1 MNYQGKKKLIKT
13 FLRNN
18 KKVTRNVLVGTAAL
32 GGMLGGLALTNNT
45 VVNAAPKTTQTDVKK
60 AKTASKTAKMIKK
73 SYLYNSKGKKIGKKS
88 LKKNKTIK
96 VYGTKVIKGKTYYNL
111 GNGKYVLASKVKIA
125 QKVKVI
131 KTSAIYSSK
140 GKRIGKKSVKK
151 GKTVKVYGTK
161 TIKGKKYYSLG
172 NGKYIPAK
180 NSSTVNMTPAP
191 AGNTTPSDSNTPASG
206 NTSGSTTILGNGSTS
221 GNTSG
226 TTTPSGSSA
235 PAGGNN
241 SGTTSSNSN
250 KPSNGSN
257 SGTTPGDNNKPS
269 NGNNSGSNKPS
280 DNSKPSN
287 GSNSGSTTPGDN
299 NKPSN
304 GSNSGSTT
312 PGDNNKPSN
321 GSNSGTTPG
330 DNNKPS
336 NGSNSGTTP
345 GDNNKPSNGSNK
357 PSDSNKPSNGNNSDN
372 NKPSDGNK
380 PGNSNNSG
388 SNKPSDNNKP
398 SNGNSSGSSKPSDG
412 NKPSNGSN
420 SGSATPGDNNKPG
433 NGSNSGST
441 TPGNSD
447 KPGNGNNS
455 GTTMP
460 SDNNKPGSGTTTP
473 NKPNNSPKATIKL
486 PAGYTRDELR
496 KAYEGHTNA
505 AFIKACQEG
514 MKTNDFDSTDVIDE
528 VGDDTTIVDPTN
540 LTPEQAQKVISYTL
554 RLINEA
560 RADVGLKPWIQ
571 STGVQK
577 LAEDI
582 AAQYNAHGTS
592 VFDGKHDIPGIVA
605 ACKENGL
612 NTIKD
617 NWIEDMTGWGYGS
630 KQMSLSELKK
640 HIYQG
645 LTMMLFGR
653 VNAETTPS
661 NLQNCEWHHAG
672 DLLGTMGS
680 SSFDDEEFY
689 FGLSVTRLDDPNN
702 GTEYSIHYVH
712 VSSYFINGADSNGNT
727 FNPGK
732 DADGKQI
739 VVSNI
744 GDSVAKKFSINDFR
758 QELLKDINAE
768 RKNQGLAVLTDN
780 SDYDNAV
787 QEYVD
792 QYHAY
797 DDEVAHDIDYYLDQ
811 HNLEGY
817 GGASGA
823 LSFDGSS
830 VTTADAAFALL
841 KKCLITDMKSIGIG
855 AHVLDNGQIY
865 VSYVYAD

>member
-60 AKTASKTAKMIKK
+60 AKTASQTAKMIKK

-88 LKKNKTIK
+88 LKKNKTVK

-125 QKVKVI
+125 KKVKVT
-131 KTSAIYSSK
+131 KTTAIYSGK

-151 GKTVKVYGTK
+151 GKIVKVYGTK

-180 NSSTVNMTPAP
+180 NSSTVNTTPAP
-191 AGNTTPSDSNTPASG
+191 VGNNIPSGSNTPAGS
-206 NTSGSTTILGNGSTS
+206 NASGSTTAPSNGSTS
-221 GNTSG
+221 GSTSG
-226 TTTPSGSSA
+226 TTTPSGSST

-241 SGTTSSNSN
+241 SGTTPSNSN

-257 SGTTPGDNNKPS
+257 SGSTAPSDNNKPNNGNNSDNTTPGDNNKPS
-269 NGNNSGSNKPS
+269 NGNNSGSTA
-280 DNSKPSN
+280 PSN
-287 GSNSGSTTPGDN
+287 S
-299 NKPSN
+299 
-304 GSNSGSTT
+304 
-312 PGDNNKPSN
+312 
-321 GSNSGTTPG
+321 
-330 DNNKPS
+330 
-336 NGSNSGTTP
+336 
-345 GDNNKPSNGSNK
+345 
-357 PSDSNKPSNGNNSDN
+357 
-372 NKPSDGNK
+372 
-380 PGNSNNSG
+380 
-388 SNKPSDNNKP
+388 
-398 SNGNSSGSSKPSDG
+398 NSSG
-412 NKPSNGSN
+412 
-420 SGSATPGDNNKPG
+420 
-433 NGSNSGST
+433 
-441 TPGNSD
+441 
-447 KPGNGNNS
+447 
-455 GTTMP
+455 GTTP
-460 SDNNKPGSGTTTP
+460 SDNNKPGNGTTTP
-473 NKPNNSPKATIKL
+473 NKPNNSQKATIKL
-486 PAGYTRDELR
+486 PDGYTRDELR
-496 KAYEGHTNA
+496 KAYEGHPSA

-514 MKTNDFDSTDVIDE
+514 MKDNAFDSTDEDVIDE

-540 LTPEQAQKVISYTL
+540 LTSEQAQKVISYTL

-560 RADVGLKPWIQ
+560 RADFNLKPWIQ
-571 STGVQK
+571 STGVQN

-592 VFDGKHDIPGIVA
+592 VFDGEHDIPGIVA
-605 ACKENGL
+605 ASKENGL

-617 NWIEDMTGWGYGS
+617 NWIEDMTGWSYGS

-689 FGLSVTRLDDPNN
+689 FGLSVTRLDNTNN
-702 GTEYSIHYVH
+702 GIEYSIHYIH

-739 VVSNI
+739 VVPNI
-744 GDSVAKKFSINDFR
+744 GDSVAKKFSISDFR

-768 RKNQGLAVLTDN
+768 RKNQGLAALTGN

-787 QEYVD
+787 QEYVT

-797 DDEVAHDIDYYLDQ
+797 DDEVANDIYYYLDQ
-811 HNLEGY
+811 HSLEGY

-823 LSFDGSS
+823 LQFNGSS

-841 KKCLITDMKSIGIG
+841 KKYLLTNMKSIGIG
-855 AHVLDNGQIY
+855 AQVLDNGQIY

>member
-13 FLRNN
+13 FLKNN

-60 AKTASKTAKMIKK
+60 TKTASKTAKMIKK

-88 LKKNKTIK
+88 LKKNKTVK

-125 QKVKVI
+125 KKVKVT
-131 KTSAIYSSK
+131 KTTAIYSSK

-180 NSSTVNMTPAP
+180 NSSTVNTTPAP
-191 AGNTTPSDSNTPASG
+191 AGNNTPSGSNTPAGS
-206 NTSGSTTILGNGSTS
+206 NASGST
-221 GNTSG
+221 
-226 TTTPSGSSA
+226 PSNSNK
-235 PAGGNN
+235 PNNGNN
-241 SGTTSSNSN
+241 SGSTAPSDSN

-257 SGTTPGDNNKPS
+257 SGSTAPSDNNKPS
-269 NGNNSGSNKPS
+269 NGNNSGSTAPS
-280 DNSKPSN
+280 DNNKPGS

-299 NKPSN
+299 NKPGN
-304 GSNSGSTT
+304 GNNSGSTT
-312 PGDNNKPSN
+312 PGDNNKPGSGSNSSSTTPDNSDKPGSGSNSGNTTPGDTNKPGN
-321 GSNSGTTPG
+321 GSNSG
-330 DNNKPS
+330 S
-336 NGSNSGTTP
+336 
-345 GDNNKPSNGSNK
+345 
-357 PSDSNKPSNGNNSDN
+357 

-388 SNKPSDNNKP
+388 SNKPSDSNKP
-398 SNGNSSGSSKPSDG
+398 SN
-412 NKPSNGSN
+412 
-420 SGSATPGDNNKPG
+420 
-433 NGSNSGST
+433 
-441 TPGNSD
+441 
-447 KPGNGNNS
+447 
-455 GTTMP
+455 
-460 SDNNKPGSGTTTP
+460 GTTTP

-486 PAGYTRDELR
+486 PNGYTRDELR
-496 KAYEGHTNA
+496 KAYEGHPSA
-505 AFIKACQEG
+505 AFINACIAG
-514 MKTNDFDSTDVIDE
+514 MNINDFDSTDVIDE
-528 VGDDTTIVDPTN
+528 VDDDTTIVDPTN
-540 LTPEQAQKVISYTL
+540 LTPEQAQEVISYTL

-560 RADVGLKPWIQ
+560 RADLGLKPWIQ

-612 NTIKD
+612 NTITD

-689 FGLSVTRLDDPNN
+689 FGLSVTRLDNTSS

-712 VSSYFINGADSNGNT
+712 VSSYFINGADSKGNT

-739 VVSNI
+739 VIPNI
-744 GDSVAKKFSINDFR
+744 GDSVAKKFSIEDFR
-758 QELLKDINAE
+758 QEFLMKINDSREKAGFAPVTANEKVAESHDEIGNITGDFKGTSKLTADDFFSTDADYYMDPNIKEIWINA
-768 RKNQGLAVLTDN
+768 KVLEDGRI
-780 SDYDNAV
+780 SCDV
-787 QEYVD
+787 SV
-792 QYHAY
+792 
-797 DDEVAHDIDYYLDQ
+797 
-811 HNLEGY
+811 
-817 GGASGA
+817 
-823 LSFDGSS
+823 SF
-830 VTTADAAFALL
+830 
-841 KKCLITDMKSIGIG
+841 
-855 AHVLDNGQIY
+855 NNR
-865 VSYVYAD
+865 